1 MQRKLLK
8 LAYSGLTSAVDA
20 LELAKTADIK
30 SRKAAK
36 PSAKSK
42 WTKRIN
48 ATTLT
53 IKLAREA
60 RKNVRNLPRRVA

>member
-1 MQRKLLK
+1 MQKKLLK
-8 LAYSGLTSAVDA
+8 LAYSGLSSTVDA

-42 WTKRIN
+42 WTKRII
-48 ATTLT
+48 ATTETLILVRT
-53 IKLAREA
+53 ARV
-60 RKNVRNLPRRVA
+60 RVRNLPRRVA